1 MKNKKLNRIM
11 RLLVGSK
18 GAVLALGLLVATPLW
33 SADFSFTTGNPDGL
47 MGAAS
52 RRASPGK
59 LETETADDFTLD
71 QTTVISRATIVG
83 LVPSGTQPQDIKEVE
98 VEVYHVFPLDSA
110 NPPSGKVPS
119 RANSPSDV
127 EIGTATRAGN
137 PGTLT
142 FSTNVLNSNFGV
154 GNTVVNNLKVATAP
168 PGGEGSTAG
177 EQVEIAITFTSPII
191 LPAGH
196 YFFRPEVLLTSGDFL
211 YLSAPKVIPAPKDLQ
226 AWIRNSNLAPD
237 WLRIGTDIVGGATAP
252 TFNMT
257 FSLAGETVPEAG
269 TPGVANCHGKT
280 IAALAHE
287 FGSTYSAASSLGFS
301 SVQALQDGFT
311 LFCKP

>member
-1 MKNKKLNRIM
+1 MLTLNKIM
-11 RLLVGSK
+11 CLTTGSK
-18 GAVLALGLLVATPLW
+18 RVRLALGFLVATSLW

-47 MGAAS
+47 IGAAS

-71 QTTVISRATIVG
+71 QTTVIRRATIVG
-83 LVPSGTQPQDIKEVE
+83 LVPSGTKPEDIKEVE

-110 NPPSGKVPS
+110 MPPSGKVPS

-137 PGTLT
+137 SGTLT

-154 GNTVVNNLKVATAP
+154 GNSVVNNLKVATAP

-177 EQVEIAITFTSPII
+177 EQVEITITFTSPII

-196 YFFRPEVLLTSGDFL
+196 YFFRPEVLLTNGDFL

-252 TFNMT
+252 AFNMT

-269 TPGVANCHGKT
+269 TPGVANCLGQT
-280 IAALAHE
+280 IAALAGE
-287 FGSTYSAASSLGFS
+287 FGSVYSAASSLGFS
-301 SVQALQDGFT
+301 SVQAMQDGFT

>member
-1 MKNKKLNRIM
+1 MVTLNMIM
-11 RLLVGSK
+11 RVLVGSK
-18 GAVLALGLLVATPLW
+18 RVRLTLGLLAVTSLW

-47 MGAAS
+47 MGAAA
-52 RRASPGK
+52 RRASPGR

-83 LVPSGTQPQDIKEVE
+83 LVPSGSLPQNIKEVE

-110 NPPSGKVPS
+110 IPPSGKVPS

-127 EIGTATRAGN
+127 EIDTATRAGN
-137 PGTLT
+137 SGTLT
-142 FSTNVLNSNFGV
+142 LSTKVVNANFLV

-168 PGGEGSTAG
+168 PGGEGATTG
-177 EQVEIAITFTSPII
+177 EEVEITITFTSPII

-196 YFFRPEVLLTSGDFL
+196 YFFRPEVLLTNGDFL
-211 YLSAPKVIPAPKDLQ
+211 NLSAPKTIPAPKDLQ

-257 FSLAGETVPEAG
+257 FSLTGETVPEAG
-269 TPGVANCHGKT
+269 TSGEANCHGKT
-280 IAALAHE
+280 ISALAQE
-287 FGSTYSAASSLGFS
+287 FGSTYSAASILGFS

-311 LFCKP
+311 LFCKL

>member
-1 MKNKKLNRIM
+1 MNLT
-11 RLLVGSK
+11 
-18 GAVLALGLLVATPLW
+18 GATLAFGIWVAMPAWAAT
-33 SADFSFTTGNPDGL
+33 FSFTTGNPDGL

-71 QTTVISRATIVG
+71 QTTVISRAIIVG

-110 NPPSGKVPS
+110 IPPSGKVPS

-137 PGTLT
+137 SGTLT

-177 EQVEIAITFTSPII
+177 EQVEITITFTSPII

-226 AWIRNSNLAPD
+226 AWIRNSNLTPD
-237 WLRIGTDIVGGATAP
+237 WLRIGTDIVGGAPAP
-252 TFNMT
+252 NFNMT
-257 FSLAGETVPEAG
+257 FSLTGESVPEAG
-269 TPGVANCHGKT
+269 TPGRADCHGKS
-280 IAALAHE
+280 ISALAQQ
-287 FGSTYSAASSLGFS
+287 FGGSYSAAVTLGFS
-301 SVQALQDGFT
+301 SVQALQDSFK
-311 LFCKP
+311 LFCEP

>member
-1 MKNKKLNRIM
+1 MVTSNTIM
-11 RLLVGSK
+11 RLLIGSK
-18 GAVLALGLLVATPLW
+18 GARLALGLLVSTSLW
-33 SADFSFTTGNPDGL
+33 SADFSFTTGNPDGI

-71 QTTVISRATIVG
+71 QTTVIRRATIVG

-110 NPPSGKVPS
+110 IPPSGKVPS
-119 RANSPSDV
+119 RVNSPSDV

-137 PGTLT
+137 SGTLT
-142 FSTNVLNSNFGV
+142 FFTNVLNSNFGV
-154 GNTVVNNLKVATAP
+154 GNTVVNNLKVATSP
-168 PGGEGSTAG
+168 PGGESSTAG
-177 EQVEIAITFTSPII
+177 EEVEITITFTSPII
-191 LPAGH
+191 LPVGH

-226 AWIRNSNLAPD
+226 AWIRNSNLVPD
-237 WLRIGTDIVGGATAP
+237 WLRIGTDIVGGAPAP
-252 TFNMT
+252 NFNMT

-269 TPGVANCHGKT
+269 TPGAANCQGKS
-280 IAALAHE
+280 ISGLAQE
-287 FGSTYSAASSLGFS
+287 FGGVDSAASSLGFS

>member
-1 MKNKKLNRIM
+1 MW
-11 RLLVGSK
+11 VVTS
-18 GAVLALGLLVATPLW
+18 LW
-33 SADFSFTTGNPDGL
+33 SAPFSFTTGNPDGL
-47 MGAAS
+47 LGAAS

-59 LETETADDFTLD
+59 LETETADDFILE
-71 QTTVISRATIVG
+71 QTTVISQAKIVG
-83 LVPSGTQPQDIKEVE
+83 LVPTGSQPQDIKEVE

-110 NPPSGKVPS
+110 IPPSGKVPS

-137 PGTLT
+137 SGTLT

-168 PGGEGSTAG
+168 PAGEGPTTG
-177 EQVEIAITFTSPII
+177 VQVEITITFTRPII

-237 WLRIGTDIVGGATAP
+237 WLRIGTDIVGGAIAP
-252 TFNMT
+252 MFNMT

-280 IAALAHE
+280 VSALAHE
-287 FGSTYSAASSLGFS
+287 FGGINSAASSLGFS

-311 LFCKP
+311 LFCQP

>member
-1 MKNKKLNRIM
+1 MVTKNKIM
-11 RLLVGSK
+11 RSLVSSK
-18 GAVLALGLLVATPLW
+18 GAKLALGMWVATSLW

-47 MGAAS
+47 MGAVS

-71 QTTVISRATIVG
+71 QTTVIRRATIVG

-110 NPPSGKVPS
+110 VPPAGKVPS

-137 PGTLT
+137 SGTLT
-142 FSTNVLNSNFGV
+142 FSTNGLNSNFGV

-168 PGGEGSTAG
+168 AGGEGSTAG
-177 EQVEIAITFTSPII
+177 EQVEITITFTSPII

-269 TPGVANCHGKT
+269 TPGVANCLGET
-280 IAALAHE
+280 VAALAQE

-311 LFCKP
+311 LFCRP

>member
-1 MKNKKLNRIM
+1 MVILNRIM
-11 RLLVGSK
+11 RLLRGYK
-18 GAVLALGLLVATPLW
+18 GAGLALGLLVATPLW
-33 SADFSFTTGNPDGL
+33 SQDFSFTTGNPDGL

-71 QTTVISRATIVG
+71 QTTVISQATIVG
-83 LVPSGTQPQDIKEVE
+83 LVPPGTQPQDIKEVE
-98 VEVYHVFPLDSA
+98 VEVYHIFPLDSA
-110 NPPSGKVPS
+110 NPPSGKVPA

-127 EIGTATRAGN
+127 EIDTATRAGN
-137 PGTLT
+137 SGTLT
-142 FSTNVLNSNFGV
+142 FSTNVLNSNFNV
-154 GNTVVNNLKVATAP
+154 GNTVVNNLTVATAP

-177 EQVEIAITFTSPII
+177 EEVEITITFTSPII

-237 WLRIGTDIVGGATAP
+237 WLRIGTDIVGGGAAAP

-257 FSLAGETVPEAG
+257 FSLTGETVPGAG
-269 TPGVANCHGKT
+269 TPAVANCLGKT
-280 IAALAHE
+280 IAALAQE
-287 FGSTYSAASSLGFS
+287 FGNTNSAASSLGFS

>member
-1 MKNKKLNRIM
+1 M
-11 RLLVGSK
+11 
-18 GAVLALGLLVATPLW
+18 GAV
-33 SADFSFTTGNPDGL
+33 
-47 MGAAS
+47 S

-71 QTTVISRATIVG
+71 QTTVIRRATIVG

-110 NPPSGKVPS
+110 VPPSGKVPS

-137 PGTLT
+137 SGTLT
-142 FSTNVLNSNFGV
+142 FFTNVLNSNFGV

-177 EQVEIAITFTSPII
+177 EEVEVTITFTSPII

-211 YLSAPKVIPAPKDLQ
+211 YLSAPKLIPAPIDLQ
-226 AWIRNSNLAPD
+226 AWVRNSNLAPD
-237 WLRIGTDIVGGATAP
+237 WLRIGTDIVGGAPAP
-252 TFNMT
+252 TFNMA
-257 FSLAGETVPEAG
+257 FSLAGETVPGAG

-280 IAALAHE
+280 ISALDQE
-287 FGSTYSAASSLGFS
+287 FGSVYSAASSLGFS

-311 LFCKP
+311 LFCRP

>member
-1 MKNKKLNRIM
+1 MLTLNKIM
-11 RLLVGSK
+11 CLTTGSK
-18 GAVLALGLLVATPLW
+18 RVRLALGFLVATSLW

-47 MGAAS
+47 IGAAS

-71 QTTVISRATIVG
+71 QTTVIRRATIVG
-83 LVPSGTQPQDIKEVE
+83 LVPSGTKPEDIKEVE

-110 NPPSGKVPS
+110 MPPSGKVPS

-137 PGTLT
+137 SGNLT

-154 GNTVVNNLKVATAP
+154 GNTVVNDIKVATAP

-177 EQVEIAITFTSPII
+177 EQVEITITFTSPII

-196 YFFRPEVLLTSGDFL
+196 YFFRPEVLLNSGDFL

-237 WLRIGTDIVGGATAP
+237 WLRIGTDIVGGTPAP
-252 TFNMT
+252 NFNMT
-257 FSLAGETVPEAG
+257 FSLAGETVSEVG
-269 TPGVANCHGKT
+269 TPGVSNCLGKT
-280 IAALAHE
+280 MAALAQE

-311 LFCKP
+311 LFCRP

>member
-1 MKNKKLNRIM
+1 MLTPNIIM
-11 RLLVGSK
+11 RSPVGSK
-18 GAVLALGLLVATPLW
+18 AVRLALALLLGTSLW

-71 QTTVISRATIVG
+71 QTTVIKRATIIG
-83 LVPSGTQPQDIKEVE
+83 LVPSGTQTQNIKEVE
-98 VEVYHVFPLDSA
+98 IEVYHIFPLDSA
-110 NPPSGKVPS
+110 MPPSGKVPT

-127 EIGTATRAGN
+127 EIDTATRAGN
-137 PGTLT
+137 SGTLT

-154 GNTVVNNLKVATAP
+154 GNTMVNNLKVATAP

-177 EQVEIAITFTSPII
+177 EQVEITITFTSPII

-211 YLSAPKVIPAPKDLQ
+211 YLSSPKVIPAPKDLQ

-237 WLRIGTDIVGGATAP
+237 WLRVGTDIVGGVTAP

-257 FSLAGETVPEAG
+257 FSLAGETVPEVG
-269 TPGVANCHGKT
+269 TPGVANCLGKT
-280 IAALAHE
+280 FTALAQE
-287 FGSTYSAASSLGFS
+287 FGNTYLAASVLGFS

-311 LFCKP
+311 LFCKR

>member
-1 MKNKKLNRIM
+1 MVTLNKFM
-11 RLLVGSK
+11 GLLPGSRE
-18 GAVLALGLLVATPLW
+18 AALALGFLAATSLW
-33 SADFSFTTGNPDGL
+33 SADFSFTTGNPDSL

-52 RRASPGK
+52 RRATPGK

-71 QTTVISRATIVG
+71 QTTVIRRATIVG
-83 LVPSGTQPQDIKEVE
+83 LVPSGSQPQNIKEVE

-110 NPPSGKVPS
+110 SPPSGNVPA

-137 PGTLT
+137 SGTLT
-142 FSTNVLNSNFGV
+142 FTTNVLNSNFIV
-154 GNTVVNNLKVATAP
+154 GNTVVNNLKVATVP
-168 PGGEGSTAG
+168 PGGEGSTTG
-177 EQVEIAITFTSPII
+177 EQVEITVTFTNPII

-226 AWIRNSNLAPD
+226 AWIRNTNLNPD
-237 WLRIGTDIVGGATAP
+237 WLRIGTDIVGGGAAAP

-257 FSLAGETVPEAG
+257 FSLTGGTVPEAG
-269 TPGVANCHGKT
+269 APGAPNCLGKT
-280 IAALAHE
+280 ISGLAQE
-287 FGSTYSAASSLGFS
+287 FGGTYLAASSLGFS
-301 SVQALQDGFT
+301 SPQALQDGLT

>member
-1 MKNKKLNRIM
+1 MNLT
-11 RLLVGSK
+11 
-18 GAVLALGLLVATPLW
+18 GATLAFGIWVAMPAWAAT
-33 SADFSFTTGNPDGL
+33 FSFTTGNPDGL

-71 QTTVISRATIVG
+71 QTTVVSRAMIVG

-110 NPPSGKVPS
+110 IPPSGKVPS

-137 PGTLT
+137 SGTLT
-142 FSTNVLNSNFGV
+142 FSTNVLNSHFGV

-177 EQVEIAITFTSPII
+177 EEVEITLTFTSPII

-196 YFFRPEVLLTSGDFL
+196 YFFRPEVLLTSGNFL

-269 TPGVANCHGKT
+269 TPGAANCLGKT
-280 IAALAHE
+280 VSALAQE

>member
-1 MKNKKLNRIM
+1 MTTVTKPM
-11 RLLVGSK
+11 RLLIRSK
-18 GAVLALGLLVATPLW
+18 RAGLAFGLLFATCLW

-47 MGAAS
+47 IGAAS

-71 QTTVISRATIVG
+71 QTTVIRRATIVG
-83 LVPSGTQPQDIKEVE
+83 LVPPGTEPQDIKEVE

-110 NPPSGKVPS
+110 IPPSGKVPS

-137 PGTLT
+137 SGTLT
-142 FSTNVLNSNFGV
+142 FSTTVLNSNSGV
-154 GNTVVNNLKVATAP
+154 GNTVVNNLKVATTP
-168 PGGEGSTAG
+168 PGGEGSRAG
-177 EQVEIAITFTSPII
+177 EEVEITITFTTPII
-191 LPAGH
+191 LPPGH
-196 YFFRPEVLLTSGDFL
+196 YFFRPEVLLTNGDFL

-257 FSLAGETVPEAG
+257 FSLAGATVPEAG

-280 IAALAHE
+280 IATLTQQ
-287 FGSTYSAASSLGFS
+287 FGSTHSAAESLGFS

>member
-1 MKNKKLNRIM
+1 MVTLNKIM
-11 RLLVGSK
+11 RLPAGSK
-18 GAVLALGLLVATPLW
+18 GARLALGLLVTTSLW

-71 QTTVISRATIVG
+71 QTTVIRQATIVG

-110 NPPSGKVPS
+110 MPPSGKVPS

-137 PGTLT
+137 SGTLT

-154 GNTVVNNLKVATAP
+154 GNTVVNNLTVATAP

-177 EQVEIAITFTSPII
+177 EQVEITITFTSPII

-269 TPGVANCHGKT
+269 TPGVANCLGKT
-280 IAALAHE
+280 IAALAQE
-287 FGSTYSAASSLGFS
+287 FGSTFSAASSLGFS

>member
-1 MKNKKLNRIM
+1 MFTLNRIT
-11 RLLVGSK
+11 RLIARSK
-18 GAVLALGLLVATPLW
+18 RAGLALGLLAGTSLW

-47 MGAAS
+47 MGAVS

-71 QTTVISRATIVG
+71 QTTVIRRATIVG
-83 LVPSGTQPQDIKEVE
+83 LVPSGTQPRDIKEVE

-110 NPPSGKVPS
+110 VPPSGKVPS
-119 RANSPSDV
+119 RANSPADV

-137 PGTLT
+137 SGMLT
-142 FSTNVLNSNFGV
+142 FSTNGLNSNFGV

-177 EQVEIAITFTSPII
+177 EEVEVTITFTSPII

-211 YLSAPKVIPAPKDLQ
+211 YLSAPKLIPAPIDLQ
-226 AWIRNSNLAPD
+226 AWVRNSNLAPD
-237 WLRIGTDIVGGATAP
+237 WLRIGTDIVGGAPAP
-252 TFNMT
+252 TFNMA
-257 FSLAGETVPEAG
+257 FSLAGETVPGAG

-280 IAALAHE
+280 ISALDQE
-287 FGSTYSAASSLGFS
+287 FGSVYSAASSLGFS

-311 LFCKP
+311 LFCRP

>member
-1 MKNKKLNRIM
+1 MRIIG
-11 RLLVGSK
+11 RSLVNLT
-18 GAVLALGLLVATPLW
+18 GATLAFGIWVAMPAWAAT
-33 SADFSFTTGNPDGL
+33 FSFTTGNPDGL

-71 QTTVISRATIVG
+71 QTTVISRAIIVG

-110 NPPSGKVPS
+110 IPPSGKVPS

-127 EIGTATRAGN
+127 EIGSATRAGN
-137 PGTLT
+137 SGTLT
-142 FSTNVLNSNFGV
+142 FSTNALNSNFSV

-168 PGGEGSTAG
+168 PGGEGPTAG
-177 EQVEIAITFTSPII
+177 ELVEITLTFTSPII

-196 YFFRPEVLLTSGDFL
+196 YFFRPEVLPTSGDFL

-269 TPGVANCHGKT
+269 TPGEANCHGKT
-280 IAALAHE
+280 ISALTQE
-287 FGSTYSAASSLGFS
+287 FGNTYSAASTLGFS

>member
-1 MKNKKLNRIM
+1 MVKLNKIT
-11 RLLVGSK
+11 RLRVGSK
-18 GAVLALGLLVATPLW
+18 GAGLALGFLVATSLW

-52 RRASPGK
+52 RRASPGR

-71 QTTVISRATIVG
+71 QTTVIRQATIVG

-98 VEVYHVFPLDSA
+98 VEVYHIFSVDSA
-110 NPPSGKVPS
+110 VPPSGKVPT

-127 EIGTATRAGN
+127 EIGTATRAGDS
-137 PGTLT
+137 GTLT
-142 FSTNVLNSNFGV
+142 FSTNLLNSNFGV
-154 GNTVVNNLKVATAP
+154 GNTVVNNLKVAAAP

-177 EQVEIAITFTSPII
+177 EEVEITITFTNPII
-191 LPAGH
+191 LPSGH

-237 WLRIGTDIVGGATAP
+237 WLRIGTDIVGGATPP
-252 TFNMT
+252 TFNMS
-257 FSLAGETVPEAG
+257 FSLTGATVPEAG
-269 TPGVANCHGKT
+269 TPGVANCHGET

-287 FGSTYSAASSLGFS
+287 FDSTYSAALSLGFS

>member
-1 MKNKKLNRIM
+1 MFTLNKIT
-11 RLLVGSK
+11 RLLAHSK
-18 GAVLALGLLVATPLW
+18 GVMALGLLAGAPLW
-33 SADFSFTTGNPDGL
+33 SAEFSFTTGTLDGL

-71 QTTVISRATIVG
+71 QTTVIRRATIVG

-110 NPPSGKVPS
+110 VPPSGNVPS

-137 PGTLT
+137 SGTLT
-142 FSTNVLNSNFGV
+142 FSTNGLSSNFSV
-154 GNTVVNNLKVATAP
+154 ANTVVNNLKVATAP
-168 PGGEGSTAG
+168 PGGEGPTAG
-177 EQVEIAITFTSPII
+177 EEVEITITFTSPII

-237 WLRIGTDIVGGATAP
+237 WLRIGTDIVGGAP
-252 TFNMT
+252 VPNFNMT
-257 FSLAGETVPEAG
+257 FSLAGETVPAAG

-280 IAALAHE
+280 ISALAQE
-287 FGSTYSAASSLGFS
+287 FGGISSAASILGFS

-311 LFCKP
+311 LFCKL

>member
-1 MKNKKLNRIM
+1 MKIIGRP
-11 RLLVGSK
+11 LVNLTG
-18 GAVLALGLLVATPLW
+18 VTLAFGILVAMP
-33 SADFSFTTGNPDGL
+33 ARAAIFSFANGNPDGL
-47 MGAAS
+47 IGAAS

-71 QTTVISRATIVG
+71 QTTVISRASIVG
-83 LVPSGTQPQDIKEVE
+83 LAPSGSQPLDIKEVE
-98 VEVYHVFPLDSA
+98 VEVYHIFPLDSA
-110 NPPSGKVPS
+110 IPPSGKVPS

-137 PGTLT
+137 SGTLT

-154 GNTVVNNLKVATAP
+154 GNTVVNNLKVAAAP
-168 PGGEGSTAG
+168 PGGEGSTSGA
-177 EQVEIAITFTSPII
+177 EVEITITFTSPII

-211 YLSAPKVIPAPKDLQ
+211 YLSAPKVIPAPQDLQ

-237 WLRIGTDIVGGATAP
+237 WLRIGTDIVGGATP
-252 TFNMT
+252 PNFNMT

-269 TPGVANCHGKT
+269 TPGAANCLGKT
-280 IAALAHE
+280 ISALAQE
-287 FGSTYSAASSLGFS
+287 FGSIYSAFSSLGFS
-301 SVQALQDGFT
+301 SVQALQNGFT
-311 LFCKP
+311 LFCRP

>member
-1 MKNKKLNRIM
+1 MVTLNKIM
-11 RLLVGSK
+11 RLRVGSK
-18 GAVLALGLLVATPLW
+18 GAGLALGLLVATSLW
-33 SADFSFTTGNPDGL
+33 SADFSFTTGTPDGL

-71 QTTVISRATIVG
+71 QTTVIRRATIVG
-83 LVPSGTQPQDIKEVE
+83 LVPSGTQAQDIKEVE
-98 VEVYHVFPLDSA
+98 VEVYHIFPLDSA
-110 NPPSGKVPS
+110 IPPSGEVPW

-137 PGTLT
+137 SGTLT
-142 FSTNVLNSNFGV
+142 FSTNVLNSNFSV

-177 EQVEIAITFTSPII
+177 EQVEITITFTSPII

-237 WLRIGTDIVGGATAP
+237 WLRIGTDIVGGGATAP

-280 IAALAHE
+280 IAALAQE

-301 SVQALQDGFT
+301 SVQALHDGFT

>member
-1 MKNKKLNRIM
+1 MRIIG
-11 RLLVGSK
+11 RSLVNLT
-18 GAVLALGLLVATPLW
+18 GATLAFGIWVAMPAWAAT
-33 SADFSFTTGNPDGL
+33 FSFTTGNPDGL

-71 QTTVISRATIVG
+71 QTTVIRRATIVG

-110 NPPSGKVPS
+110 IPPSGKVPS

-137 PGTLT
+137 SGTLT

-154 GNTVVNNLKVATAP
+154 GNTVVNNLTVAMAP

-177 EQVEIAITFTSPII
+177 EQVEITITFTSPII

-269 TPGVANCHGKT
+269 TPGVANCLGKT
-280 IAALAHE
+280 IAALAQE

>member
-1 MKNKKLNRIM
+1 MLTLDRI
-11 RLLVGSK
+11 RLGSK
-18 GAVLALGLLVATPLW
+18 GVGLALGLLVSTSLW
-33 SADFSFTTGNPDGL
+33 SADFSFTTGNPNGL

-71 QTTVISRATIVG
+71 QTTVIRRATIVG
-83 LVPSGTQPQDIKEVE
+83 LVPSGSQPRDIKEVE

-110 NPPSGKVPS
+110 IPPSGKVPS

-137 PGTLT
+137 SGTLT

-177 EQVEIAITFTSPII
+177 EQVEITITFTSPII

-196 YFFRPEVLLTSGDFL
+196 YFFRPEVVLTSGDFL

-226 AWIRNSNLAPD
+226 AWIRNSNLAPH
-237 WLRIGTDIVGGATAP
+237 WLRTGTDIVGGATAP

-257 FSLAGETVPEAG
+257 FSLAGETIPEAG
-269 TPGVANCHGKT
+269 TPGVANCLGKT
-280 IAALAHE
+280 FMALAQE
-287 FGSTYSAASSLGFS
+287 FGNTYSAASVLGFS
-301 SVQALQDGFT
+301 SIQAMQDGFT

>member
-1 MKNKKLNRIM
+1 MFTPDKIM
-11 RLLVGSK
+11 RLPVGSK
-18 GAVLALGLLVATPLW
+18 AVRLALALLAATSLW

-71 QTTVISRATIVG
+71 QTTVIRRATIVG

-110 NPPSGKVPS
+110 LPPSGRVPS

-137 PGTLT
+137 SGTLT

-154 GNTVVNNLKVATAP
+154 ANTVVTISRLLRL
-168 PGGEGSTAG
+168 
-177 EQVEIAITFTSPII
+177 
-191 LPAGH
+191 LPAG
-196 YFFRPEVLLTSGDFL
+196 
-211 YLSAPKVIPAPKDLQ
+211 KVQ
-226 AWIRNSNLAPD
+226 
-237 WLRIGTDIVGGATAP
+237 
-252 TFNMT
+252 
-257 FSLAGETVPEAG
+257 
-269 TPGVANCHGKT
+269 
-280 IAALAHE
+280 
-287 FGSTYSAASSLGFS
+287 
-301 SVQALQDGFT
+301 
-311 LFCKP
+311 

>member
-1 MKNKKLNRIM
+1 MVTLNRIM

-18 GAVLALGLLVATPLW
+18 GARLALGLLVATPLW
-33 SADFSFTTGNPDGL
+33 SADHFLFTTGNPDGL

-71 QTTVISRATIVG
+71 QTTVISRATIAG

-119 RANSPSDV
+119 RGNSPSDV

-142 FSTNVLNSNFGV
+142 FSPNVLNSNFGV
-154 GNTVVNNLKVATAP
+154 GNTVVNDLKVATAP

-177 EQVEIAITFTSPII
+177 EEVEITITFTSPII

-237 WLRIGTDIVGGATAP
+237 WLRIGTDIVGGGATAP
-252 TFNMT
+252 QFNMT

-269 TPGVANCHGKT
+269 TPRVANCLGET
-280 IAALAHE
+280 IAAVAQE
-287 FGSTYSAASSLGFS
+287 FGGTYSAASNLGFS

>member
-1 MKNKKLNRIM
+1 MVILNRIM
-11 RLLVGSK
+11 RLLGGSK
-18 GAVLALGLLVATPLW
+18 GAGLALGLLVATPLW
-33 SADFSFTTGNPDGL
+33 SQDFSFTTGNPDGL

-83 LVPSGTQPQDIKEVE
+83 LVPQGTQPQDIKEVE
-98 VEVYHVFPLDSA
+98 VEVYHIFPLDSA
-110 NPPSGKVPS
+110 NPPSGKVPA

-127 EIGTATRAGN
+127 EIDTATRAGN
-137 PGTLT
+137 SGTLT
-142 FSTNVLNSNFGV
+142 FFTNVLNSNFGV

-177 EQVEIAITFTSPII
+177 EEVEITITFTSPII

-237 WLRIGTDIVGGATAP
+237 WLRIGTDIVGGGAAAP

-257 FSLAGETVPEAG
+257 FSLTGETVPGAG
-269 TPGVANCHGKT
+269 TPAVANCLGKT
-280 IAALAHE
+280 IAALAQE
-287 FGSTYSAASSLGFS
+287 FGNTNSAASSLGFS

>member
-1 MKNKKLNRIM
+1 MRIIGTSLM
-11 RLLVGSK
+11 NLT
-18 GAVLALGLLVATPLW
+18 GATLAFGIWVAMPAWAAT
-33 SADFSFTTGNPDGL
+33 FSFTTGNPDGL

-71 QTTVISRATIVG
+71 QTTVISRAIIVG

-110 NPPSGKVPS
+110 IPPSGKVPT

-127 EIGTATRAGN
+127 EIGAATRAGN
-137 PGTLT
+137 SGTLT
-142 FSTNVLNSNFGV
+142 FSTNALNSNFSV

-168 PGGEGSTAG
+168 PGGEGPTAG
-177 EQVEIAITFTSPII
+177 ELVEITITFTSPII

-196 YFFRPEVLLTSGDFL
+196 YFFRPEVLLTSGNFL

-269 TPGVANCHGKT
+269 TPGAANCLGKT
-280 IAALAHE
+280 VSALAHE

-301 SVQALQDGFT
+301 SVQALQNGFT